1 MKANTNSYKH
11 HHKLHTHPR
20 TSLPLLAAG
29 CFALIGS
36 DISKAA
42 INVNWDGGAGTAFWD
57 DNNNWSPD
65 ANVDG
70 ASDSSGYAAF
80 IADADTVIR
89 DSRTIYRTN
98 TNASAGNTASTTIGS
113 GGSLTMDNGQR
124 LNWNGGASVGDST
137 LTIENGGSL
146 SAGFFDTN
154 QGAGSSATFEVLSGG
169 TATFASSFSMNDAAG
184 TGNVIV
190 DGSGSVITVAGNTT
204 INGSAGNTLTI
215 SNGGTFT
222 AGANFTYGPATLS
235 IGGGGSRFELGSGS
249 TDGAMT
255 NLNAISIASGGTFV
269 INQSDAVTQGTEFG
283 NSISGAGSIE
293 QAGTGTTT
301 LNVANTHTGGTTIS
315 AGTLVIDD
323 ASALG
328 TGAVTLSGGIL
339 ADNVAGNTSSTNDIV
354 ATASTSSAIINT
366 SGGASDFS
374 GTLSGSGTLNFGG
387 TGDGQVGANVRNFGS
402 WSGSFSGTITH
413 ESVVGGNTLFLA
425 GLNTPSLKLSTSGST
440 SGAYTRFA
448 GTSTIGELSG
458 TGGVIRGRNGTL
470 TVNQSTDTT
479 YSGQLADEG
488 TRTLTFIKDG
498 SGSLTLDF
506 ANTYTGATTVSA
518 GTLKVTTQTGLGTT
532 AGATTVAN
540 GATLELNY
548 VPADNASP
556 IEENITI
563 NGAGVGGTEGA
574 LKITAS
580 GAGAELDNNTIT
592 LGSDATINTQA
603 RLDMGGT
610 ITDNGNGF
618 TLTKTGTDYNNF
630 LSFGGTANFSHLNI
644 AEGDFWANSNT
655 ALPGGVGST
664 VNVANGAQLTIWGSQ
679 TIANAP
685 NITFQGGST
694 FRTDRG
700 GSYNS
705 SIDGT
710 MTLNGA
716 VTFAGNRSDSTSTIS
731 STIGGTGSITKTGE
745 GTMVL
750 TGANTHAS
758 TQIGL
763 TNQAGNA
770 GTISIQH
777 NTALGGGGLSYGS
790 GGTLDLGVSGLTVG
804 NSVFVGNRADNSDYK
819 IRLDLAGSATGE
831 LTNNI
836 EIRKGTAKAFVA
848 EVGDGDTLTFSGSTT
863 TGAGGGAG
871 ITKTGAGTLRLTN
884 ANNSFSGKFYVDGG
898 ELQIAESGSISDQLI
913 EVASGAVFRWSSSAA
928 PGGAQPY
935 YDGGMSG
942 DGTFIK
948 DGSNSNLTVRNFS
961 GASIANMEVH
971 QGTLSGAGSSSAL
984 GGATTTN
991 YLGENGGAN
1000 NATLSW
1006 IGGISGTVTERAGI
1020 IVQAGAGTKT
1030 YAKGN
1035 SADITDN
1042 TDITLNGDLTVDS
1055 ASTGTFTLGGVIS
1068 GSGALTKTNA
1078 GTLELTGD
1086 STYTGTTS
1094 VSAGTLALSSAD
1106 NNISSSTIIDVASGA
1121 TLDVSGVTNGFA

>member
-11 HHKLHTHPR
+11 HHKSCIHPH

-80 IADADTVIR
+80 ITDADTVIR

-328 TGAVTLSGGIL
+328 TGAVTLSGGML

-506 ANTYTGATTVSA
+506 ANTYTGATTVNA
-518 GTLKVTTQTGLGTT
+518 GTITLTDAGRIGNGGLTVNNGGALSIANDDFNSLDGAITVNEGGTLSTDSTGNNAHNIGAITLNGGTLTSSGNTWSEGNWIFNGDVT
-532 AGATTVAN
+532 
-540 GATLELNY
+540 
-548 VPADNASP
+548 
-556 IEENITI
+556 
-563 NGAGVGGTEGA
+563 VGGSA
-574 LKITAS
+574 LSTISGLAVGSKSGGGTYNVADSVAGSGTDLLVTAQMVDATGGSSLTKS
-580 GAGAELDNNTIT
+580 GAG
-592 LGSDATINTQA
+592 
-603 RLDMGGT
+603 
-610 ITDNGNGF
+610 
-618 TLTKTGTDYNNF
+618 
-630 LSFGGTANFSHLNI
+630 
-644 AEGDFWANSNT
+644 
-655 ALPGGVGST
+655 
-664 VNVANGAQLTIWGSQ
+664 
-679 TIANAP
+679 
-685 NITFQGGST
+685 
-694 FRTDRG
+694 
-700 GSYNS
+700 
-705 SIDGT
+705 T
-710 MTLNGA
+710 M
-716 VTFAGNRSDSTSTIS
+716 
-731 STIGGTGSITKTGE
+731 E
-745 GTMVL
+745 L
-750 TGANTHAS
+750 TGANT
-758 TQIGL
+758 
-763 TNQAGNA
+763 
-770 GTISIQH
+770 
-777 NTALGGGGLSYGS
+777 
-790 GGTLDLGVSGLTVG
+790 
-804 NSVFVGNRADNSDYK
+804 
-819 IRLDLAGSATGE
+819 
-831 LTNNI
+831 
-836 EIRKGTAKAFVA
+836 
-848 EVGDGDTLTFSGSTT
+848 
-863 TGAGGGAG
+863 
-871 ITKTGAGTLRLTN
+871 
-884 ANNSFSGKFYVDGG
+884 
-898 ELQIAESGSISDQLI
+898 
-913 EVASGAVFRWSSSAA
+913 
-928 PGGAQPY
+928 
-935 YDGGMSG
+935 
-942 DGTFIK
+942 
-948 DGSNSNLTVRNFS
+948 
-961 GASIANMEVH
+961 
-971 QGTLSGAGSSSAL
+971 
-984 GGATTTN
+984 
-991 YLGENGGAN
+991 
-1000 NATLSW
+1000 
-1006 IGGISGTVTERAGI
+1006 
-1020 IVQAGAGTKT
+1020 
-1030 YAKGN
+1030 
-1035 SADITDN
+1035 
-1042 TDITLNGDLTVDS
+1042 
-1055 ASTGTFTLGGVIS
+1055 
-1068 GSGALTKTNA
+1068 
-1078 GTLELTGD
+1078 
-1086 STYTGTTS
+1086 YTGTT
-1094 VSAGTLALSSAD
+1094 
-1106 NNISSSTIIDVASGA
+1106 
-1121 TLDVSGVTNGFA
+1121 

>member
-1 MKANTNSYKH
+1 MKFTDPSSKSSLQ
-11 HHKLHTHPR
+11 KLP
-20 TSLPLLAAG
+20 SLGQTLACAV
-29 CFALIGS
+29 ALYSLSINYS
-36 DISKAA
+36 QAA
-42 INVNWDGGAGTAFWD
+42 TLTWTGTTDGDWNDASNWG
-57 DNNNWSPD
+57 
-65 ANVDG
+65 
-70 ASDSSGYAAF
+70 
-80 IADADTVIR
+80 
-89 DSRTIYRTN
+89 
-98 TNASAGNTASTTIGS
+98 GS
-113 GGSLTMDNGQR
+113 GPPANGDDLIFTGTSNTITNNDVGTFSVTGIQLNNTTAGESFTLGGTY
-124 LNWNGGASVGDST
+124 LNWNGTISTAAVVGGGSITDTISMELRATSTTRNFDLGADHHIDVTGRIWGPQGINKLGDGT
-137 LTIENGGSL
+137 LTL
-146 SAGFFDTN
+146 SGANDY
-154 QGAGSSATFEVLSGG
+154 AGSS
-169 TATFASSFSMNDAAG
+169 
-184 TGNVIV
+184 
-190 DGSGSVITVAGNTT
+190 
-204 INGSAGNTLTI
+204 
-215 SNGGTFT
+215 
-222 AGANFTYGPATLS
+222 
-235 IGGGGSRFELGSGS
+235 
-249 TDGAMT
+249 
-255 NLNAISIASGGTFV
+255 
-269 INQSDAVTQGTEFG
+269 
-283 NSISGAGSIE
+283 
-293 QAGTGTTT
+293 
-301 LNVANTHTGGTTIS
+301 
-315 AGTLVIDD
+315 
-323 ASALG
+323 
-328 TGAVTLSGGIL
+328 
-339 ADNVAGNTSSTNDIV
+339 
-354 ATASTSSAIINT
+354 
-366 SGGASDFS
+366 
-374 GTLSGSGTLNFGG
+374 
-387 TGDGQVGANVRNFGS
+387 
-402 WSGSFSGTITH
+402 
-413 ESVVGGNTLFLA
+413 
-425 GLNTPSLKLSTSGST
+425 
-440 SGAYTRFA
+440 
-448 GTSTIGELSG
+448 
-458 TGGVIRGRNGTL
+458 
-470 TVNQSTDTT
+470 
-479 YSGQLADEG
+479 
-488 TRTLTFIKDG
+488 
-498 SGSLTLDF
+498 
-506 ANTYTGATTVSA
+506 TVSA
-518 GTLKVTTQTGLGTT
+518 GTLRVQSQTALGTT
-532 AGATTVAN
+532 AAATTVAN

-548 VPADNASP
+548 VPANNTSP
-556 IEENITI
+556 IEENITL

-574 LKITAS
+574 LKITGTGPGS
-580 GAGAELDNNTIT
+580 ELGNNTIT

-603 RLDMGGT
+603 RFDTNST

-618 TLTKTGTDYNNF
+618 TLTKTGTNYSNF

-819 IRLDLAGSATGE
+819 IRLDLAGNATGE

-984 GGATTTN
+984 GGTTTTN
-991 YLGENGGAN
+991 Y
-1000 NATLSW
+1000 
-1006 IGGISGTVTERAGI
+1006 
-1020 IVQAGAGTKT
+1020 
-1030 YAKGN
+1030 
-1035 SADITDN
+1035 
-1042 TDITLNGDLTVDS
+1042 
-1055 ASTGTFTLGGVIS
+1055 
-1068 GSGALTKTNA
+1068 
-1078 GTLELTGD
+1078 
-1086 STYTGTTS
+1086 
-1094 VSAGTLALSSAD
+1094 
-1106 NNISSSTIIDVASGA
+1106 
-1121 TLDVSGVTNGFA
+1121 